1 VKPKTEA
8 QEHDP
13 KASSS
18 SNAIE
23 LKETVEPK
31 ETSELKETAEPKE
44 TSELDET
51 AEPKETSELKE
62 TETPELKE
70 HNAKAFS

>member
-1 VKPKTEA
+1 MKPKTEA

-44 TSELDET
+44 TSEL
-51 AEPKETSELKE
+51 KE